1 MTPAA
6 ILKIIT
12 ARVHPDL
19 RRKVDEDATFDDLH
33 LCIIDAWGIACE
45 IEEATGRELDWSE
58 VQKWATVADVI
69 GAASKTET
77 V

>member
-1 MTPAA
+1 MTPDA

-19 RRKVDEDATFDDLH
+19 RHKVDESATFDDLH
-33 LCIIDAWGIACE
+33 LCIIDAWGIAFD
-45 IEEATGRELDWSE
+45 IEEDTGRELHWNVE
-58 VQKWATVADVI
+58 QWTTVADVI
-69 GAASKTET
+69 GAAGEMEE